1 MVVMINFTVP
11 PDTARFLPTRSEHDG
26 LFDTAAAYGTTE
38 ELWFVEWEFKGPPW
52 KNRELYRKVSPH
64 LHAEKLKTPDAGDS
78 WAARLPARCRG
89 GVSALDD
96 TAAAEAAFEDALLP
110 ERRLLGHQTT
120 EFPALVQD
128 VTGG

>member
-11 PDTARFLPTRSEHDG
+11 PDTARLLPTRSEHDG

-52 KNRELYRKVSPH
+52 KNRELYRKFSPPPCG
-64 LHAEKLKTPDAGDS
+64 EVENTDAGDS

-96 TAAAEAAFEDALLP
+96 TAAAEAAFEGALLP
-110 ERRLLGHQTT
+110 ERRLLGHQAT

>member
-1 MVVMINFTVP
+1 MEESRALPQVFTAP
-11 PDTARFLPTRSEHDG
+11 PCGE
-26 LFDTAAAYGTTE
+26 
-38 ELWFVEWEFKGPPW
+38 VE
-52 KNRELYRKVSPH
+52 N
-64 LHAEKLKTPDAGDS
+64 TDAGDS

-96 TAAAEAAFEDALLP
+96 TAATEAAFEGALLP

-128 VTGG
+128 VTGGWISGAQRNSLWCRN